1 MVALRKFGQILTDV
15 QKFNINVQHRMNTSY
30 TRIPDRPSLAYQFA
44 FERSAGIEGATG
56 ALDEPDRS
64 NSGLT
69 ISLDSGVQI
78 TKDIDVTGRYSTMFS
93 YSSTQGS
100 ETEARSVTWPDFGVR
115 WSGLERLGPF
125 RRIWSASTA
134 RLTFKKD
141 SNESGRK
148 GLVDIS
154 RENLAISPALL
165 FTFKNEINSTLTG
178 SYNRSTSDQRGSKT
192 ETSSMSVTLDLKKD
206 FRGGSGLKLPIPFF
220 RKEIKWR
227 STLNTNLSITY
238 SRTGGKKFLPGST
251 VYEPIPI
258 TTSLSVSPNLT
269 YNFSSAL
276 NGRFFVDYARSYA
289 QATDQTITSLTIGI
303 SAALT
308 F

>member
-1 MVALRKFGQILTDV
+1 MVAVRKFAQILTDL
-15 QKFNINVQHRMNTSY
+15 QKFNINVQHRMNSSY

-44 FERSAGIEGATG
+44 FDRSAGIDGPTG

-78 TKDIDVTGRYSTMFS
+78 SKDIDITGRYATSLS
-93 YSSTQGS
+93 NSSTQGS
-100 ETEARSVTWPDFGVR
+100 ETESKSVSWPDFGVR

-141 SNESGRK
+141 SSESGRK
-148 GLVDIS
+148 GLVDTS
-154 RENLAISPALL
+154 KETLAISPALL
-165 FTFKNEINSTLTG
+165 FTFKNEINSTLSA
-178 SYNRSTSDQRGSKT
+178 SYNRSSSDQRGNKT
-192 ETSSMSVTLDLKKD
+192 ETSNMAVTLDLKKD

-220 RKEIKWR
+220 RKEIKWQ

-251 VYEPIPI
+251 EYAPIPI
-258 TTSLSVSPNLT
+258 TTSLRISPNLT
-269 YNFSSAL
+269 YNFSRAL
-276 NGRFFVDYARSYA
+276 NGRFFIDYARSYA
-289 QATDQTITSLTIGI
+289 QATDQTITTLMIGI
-303 SAALT
+303 SAVLT